1 MLRDLNVSL
10 EPVNPAEPTSPD
22 WDSFLLRTPEGQFQQ
37 STAWAAAKAFEG
49 WQAAR
54 TELREDNVI
63 LGGFQLLYRRR
74 RGAKIGYVSKGPV
87 QAEAKPG
94 LRERL
99 QLLLKQTAGQL
110 RLAALV
116 VQPPDR
122 ALNFWNGAAGF
133 EPNVVLDIIEATQI
147 IDLADRSPDSLWA
160 DLSTGTQRKIRRA
173 QNRGVK
179 IHEGT
184 IQDVPAFFNLMLA
197 TCRRQQV
204 KPNPASIDQIYR
216 LWNHLGAG
224 DHVRLTFAAVGENP
238 VSAQIVLH
246 FGDTASLWKVG
257 WSGDHPEAC
266 PNHLLRWES
275 IKYAAEAGA
284 KRYDFMSFPV
294 DAAKAALLAGAPFP
308 DLEKTRQWFHI
319 GFGGKPVLLPP
330 ARLYLP
336 SKPARLTYR
345 FFCALRGSF
354 RNRR

>member
-10 EPVNPAEPTSPD
+10 EPVNPAEPTSRD
-22 WDSFLLRTPEGQFQQ
+22 WDEFLLGTPEGQFQQ
-37 STAWAAAKAFEG
+37 STAWAAAKALEG

-54 TELREDNVI
+54 AELRQEDEI
-63 LGGFQLLYRRR
+63 LGGFQLLYKRR
-74 RGAKIGYVSKGPV
+74 RGVKIGYVSKGPV
-87 QAEAKPG
+87 EAGPEPG

-99 QLLLKQTAGQL
+99 QRLLKEAVRELG
-110 RLAALV
+110 LAALV
-116 VQPPDR
+116 VQPPDQ
-122 ALNFWNGAAGF
+122 ALNFWKCALGF
-133 EPNVVLDIIEATQI
+133 QPNVVLDIIEATQI
-147 IDLADRSPDSLWA
+147 IDLDDRDLDSLWS

-173 QNRGVK
+173 QNHGVK
-179 IHEGT
+179 IREGT

-204 KPNPASIDQIYR
+204 EANPSSIDQIYR
-216 LWNHLGAG
+216 LWTHLGAS

-246 FGDTASLWKVG
+246 FGDTAYLWKVG

-275 IKYAAEAGA
+275 IKFAAEAGF

-294 DAAKAALLAGAPFP
+294 EGARALLAGAPFP

-330 ARLYLP
+330 ARVYLS
-336 SKPARLTYR
+336 SKPARLAYR
-345 FFCALRGSF
+345 CLCALWGPF
-354 RNRR
+354 KNRR